1 MNRNSELQAI
11 AAELRALT
19 ARVEALIAAETDINA
34 APESVEQ
41 PAPEPVEQ
49 PAPEPV
55 EQPAPEPVAEPVP
68 AVEVKPSLSLPL
80 NDRYRFQRE
89 LFGGSAAELTALLEK
104 LVPMT
109 SVAEVEA
116 ELTARGFDLE
126 KETVKDLLRLTT
138 RRFDAHPP
146 LLG

>member
-19 ARVEALIAAETDINA
+19 ARVEALIAAETAINA
-34 APESVEQ
+34 V
-41 PAPEPVEQ
+41 PEPVEQ

-55 EQPAPEPVAEPVP
+55 AEPVPEPVELPAPEPVAEPVP

>member
-19 ARVEALIAAETDINA
+19 ARVEALIAAETAINA
-34 APESVEQ
+34 ASEPVAE

-49 PAPEPV
+49 PVPEPV
-55 EQPAPEPVAEPVP
+55 EQPAPEPVAEPAP

>member
-19 ARVEALIAAETDINA
+19 ARVEALIAAETAINA
-34 APESVEQ
+34 APEPVEQ

>member
-11 AAELRALT
+11 AEELRALT
-19 ARVEALIAAETDINA
+19 ARVEALLAASE
-34 APESVEQ
+34 EV
-41 PAPEPVEQ
+41 
-49 PAPEPV
+49 
-55 EQPAPEPVAEPVP
+55 
-68 AVEVKPSLSLPL
+68 VEVEKVVEVGEMVRPVLALPL

-89 LFGGSAAELTALLEK
+89 LFGGSAAELNALIEK

-109 SVAEVEA
+109 SAAEVET

-126 KETVKDLLRLTT
+126 NETVKDLLRLTT

>member
-34 APESVEQ
+34 APES
-41 PAPEPVEQ
+41 VEQ

>member
-19 ARVEALIAAETDINA
+19 ARVEALIAAETAINA
-34 APESVEQ
+34 E
-41 PAPEPVEQ
+41 
-49 PAPEPV
+49 PEPV

>member
-11 AAELRALT
+11 ATELRALT
-19 ARVEALIAAETDINA
+19 ARVEALIAAETAINA
-34 APESVEQ
+34 E
-41 PAPEPVEQ
+41 PEPVEQ

-55 EQPAPEPVAEPVP
+55 AEPVPEPVAEPAPEPVAEPVP

-109 SVAEVEA
+109 CVAEVEA

>member
-19 ARVEALIAAETDINA
+19 ARVEALIAAETAINA
-34 APESVEQ
+34 
-41 PAPEPVEQ
+41 
-49 PAPEPV
+49 APEPV
-55 EQPAPEPVAEPVP
+55 EQPAPEPVAEPAP

-109 SVAEVEA
+109 SVAEVE
-116 ELTARGFDLE
+116 
-126 KETVKDLLRLTT
+126 TVKDLLRLTT

>member
-19 ARVEALIAAETDINA
+19 ARVEALIAAETAINA
-34 APESVEQ
+34 V
-41 PAPEPVEQ
+41 
-49 PAPEPV
+49 PEPV
-55 EQPAPEPVAEPVP
+55 EQPAPEPVAEPVPEPVELPAPEPVVEPVP

>member
-19 ARVEALIAAETDINA
+19 ARVEALIAAETAINA
-34 APESVEQ
+34 APEPVEQ
-41 PAPEPVEQ
+41 PVPEPVEQ

-55 EQPAPEPVAEPVP
+55 AEPAPEPVAEPVP

-116 ELTARGFDLE
+116 ELTACGFDLE
-126 KETVKDLLRLTT
+126 KETVIDLLRLTT

>member
-19 ARVEALIAAETDINA
+19 ARVEALIAAETAINA
-34 APESVEQ
+34 APEPVEQ

-68 AVEVKPSLSLPL
+68 AVEMKPSLSLPL

-89 LFGGSAAELTALLEK
+89 LFGGSAAELQALLEK
-104 LVPMT
+104 LVPVT
-109 SVAEVEA
+109 FVAEVEA

>member
-19 ARVEALIAAETDINA
+19 ARVEALIAAETAINA
-34 APESVEQ
+34 ASEPVAE

-49 PAPEPV
+49 PV
-55 EQPAPEPVAEPVP
+55 PEPVAEPVL

-116 ELTARGFDLE
+116 ELTACGFDLE

>member
-19 ARVEALIAAETDINA
+19 ARVEALIAAETAINA
-34 APESVEQ
+34 E
-41 PAPEPVEQ
+41 
-49 PAPEPV
+49 PEPV
-55 EQPAPEPVAEPVP
+55 EQPAPEPVAEPAPEPVELPAP

>member
-19 ARVEALIAAETDINA
+19 ARVEALIAAETAINA
-34 APESVEQ
+34 APEPVELPAPESVEQ
-41 PAPEPVEQ
+41 PAPEL
-49 PAPEPV
+49 
-55 EQPAPEPVAEPVP
+55 VAEPVP

-109 SVAEVEA
+109 SVTEVEA

>member
-19 ARVEALIAAETDINA
+19 ARVEALIAAETAINA
-34 APESVEQ
+34 APEPVEQ
-41 PAPEPVEQ
+41 PMPEPVEQPVPEPVEQ
-49 PAPEPV
+49 PAPK
-55 EQPAPEPVAEPVP
+55 PVAEPVQ